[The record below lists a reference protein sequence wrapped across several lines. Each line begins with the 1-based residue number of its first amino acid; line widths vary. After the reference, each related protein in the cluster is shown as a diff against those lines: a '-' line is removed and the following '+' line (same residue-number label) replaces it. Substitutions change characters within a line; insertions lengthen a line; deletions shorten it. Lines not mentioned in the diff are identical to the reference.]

1 MIEPYPQHVHSK
13 QFGVFSENRL
23 QILVDIPLLVIK
35 DREMLVFFGK
45 KCILLKCSGHL
56 GNDPANF

>member
-1 MIEPYPQHVHSK
+1 MYIQSK
-13 QFGVFSENRL
+13 FGIFSENRL

-35 DREMLVFFGK
+35 DREMLVFFEK